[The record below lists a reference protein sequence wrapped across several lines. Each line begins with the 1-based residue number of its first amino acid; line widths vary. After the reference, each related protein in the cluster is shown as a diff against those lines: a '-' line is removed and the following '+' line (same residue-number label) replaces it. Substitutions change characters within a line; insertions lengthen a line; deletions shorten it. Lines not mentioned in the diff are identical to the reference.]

1 MPLAIVGT
9 VDNVLG
15 RVVLVGTGMS
25 VVSTTK
31 TYFQRVYSDGRV
43 VNVRNAEPTPSGIA
57 TYTVTD
63 WEIPPD
69 TTVRYRIT
77 EVTLAGVT
85 TSVDAVA
92 VSTWTIAFPY
102 NGRLVHPTAPALSI
116 KIIITE
122 VSELERAVRTEVHYP
137 IGRPDPIVVAQV
149 RQYAT
154 GTVQLLTL
162 TVADRV
168 ALVTLLT
175 QAAVFCLQSPEAH
188 ALGGGEM
195 WIAALDLTEGRPDS
209 PQASTLQR
217 LFGLDFAAVARPPG
231 LATDLLG
238 RWSDVPPAY
247 ATWNAVVA
255 DKATWNDFVVGVE
268 IVGSA

>member
-1 MPLAIVGT
+1 MALAIVGT
-9 VDNVLG
+9 VDTVLG

-25 VVSTTK
+25 VVTTTT

-43 VNVRNAEPTPSGIA
+43 VNVRNADPTPSGVA
-57 TYTVTD
+57 TYTVSD

-77 EVTLAGVT
+77 ETTLAGVT

-92 VSTWTIAFPY
+92 VSLWTIAFPY
-102 NGRLVHPTAPALSI
+102 NGRLLHPTAPALSQRV
-116 KIIITE
+116 IITE
-122 VSELERAVRTEVHYP
+122 VSELERAVTTQVHYP
-137 IGRPDPIVVAQV
+137 IGRPDPVVVAQV

-162 TVADRV
+162 SVADRV

-175 QAAVFCLQSPEAH
+175 QAAVFCLQTPEAH
-188 ALGGGEM
+188 GLGGGEL
-195 WIAALDLTEGRPDS
+195 WIAALDLIESRPDS
-209 PQASTLQR
+209 PQASTLPR
-217 LFGLDFAAVARPPG
+217 LFGMDFAAVARPPG
-231 LATDLLG
+231 LATDLIG
-238 RWSDVPPAY
+238 RWMDVPPAY

-255 DKATWNDFVVGVE
+255 AKATWLDFLVGVE